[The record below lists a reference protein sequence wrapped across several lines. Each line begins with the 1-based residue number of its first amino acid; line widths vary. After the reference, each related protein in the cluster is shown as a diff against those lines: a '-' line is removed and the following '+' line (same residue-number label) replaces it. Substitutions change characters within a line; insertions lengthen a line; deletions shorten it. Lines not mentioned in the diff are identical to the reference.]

1 MAAID
6 KTYIKTA
13 AQYKEVY
20 DWVMSLPEQTD
31 DLGLKFKLSDWL
43 PREYDEHLN
52 DIGPASPE
60 YMEKQITEHKKTISE
75 KFKNEKYWNENKQWY
90 PDCETYQDWLD
101 YVDKFFGEICLWNTP
116 TWLDIFL
123 IRNCPVGFIQDRL
136 RDQYKDSYDDILNKT
151 GEFAERKAKVGH
163 LFKIPR
169 VAVNRVSY
177 VDVFVYDKNGNDLYY
192 NKKARRW
199 IDPFTTM
206 ACYDEYCVT
215 LFSTKR
221 RTLKRWISKWN
232 LESGSVVELRIV
244 GDTENK
250 IRIIIK

>member
-20 DWVMSLPEQTD
+20 DWVMSLPEQMD

-60 YMEKQITEHKKTISE
+60 YMEKQIDEHKKTIDDT
-75 KFKNEKYWNENKQWY
+75 FKNEKYWNENKQWY

-116 TWLDIFL
+116 SWLDIFL
-123 IRNCPVGFIQDRL
+123 IRNCPVSFIQDRL
-136 RDQYKDSYDDILNKT
+136 REQYKDSYDDILNKT

-163 LFKIPR
+163 SFKMQR
-169 VAVNRVSY
+169 VTVSKTIY

-206 ACYDEYCVT
+206 ASYDEYSVT
-215 LFSTKR
+215 LFSAKR

-232 LESGSVVELRIV
+232 LESGSIVELRIV

-250 IRIIIK
+250 LRIIIK